1 MPKKFYDKY
10 PTNHI
15 DNFYE
20 HCPSLSTV
28 AQRDISL
35 PLTIGNLKEALKS
48 CKDSTPGL
56 DGIPYSYYKIFSNEL
71 LPLVLSSWE
80 YSNVTGSLPQSQST
94 SIISLI
100 PKAGKD
106 KHEIKNWRPI
116 SISSCDLKIITKAYS
131 LKVGNYLEEIISGS
145 QMGFVPGRNINFN
158 NRILKLA
165 LDYCSSSNIDFSIMS
180 LDAQKAYDSVDHS
193 YISNT
198 LNVYGFP
205 NEFISAVNILHN
217 NLQAQVQING
227 FISNS
232 FSIHRGVKQGDA
244 LSCALFII
252 AIDPLILNIEMIRNI
267 PSLSLSKN
275 CSIKTLAYADNIAII
290 SENSNNAS
298 NNIFAEYGKL
308 TAMSGLTL
316 NADKTEIFNLSHSDK
331 QTTNAS
337 YLNDDLIITHKP
349 QITIC
354 GNCLS
359 LDSSVSYKANITNK
373 IAKLCNQLN
382 LWKGRHLTINVKM
395 IILKTFA
402 ISQLI
407 FSSQFQVISPKDVR
421 KIEHLCYSFLWNGP
435 DQIKRVFL
443 KSG

>member
-1 MPKKFYDKY
+1 
-10 PTNHI
+10 
-15 DNFYE
+15 
-20 HCPSLSTV
+20 
-28 AQRDISL
+28 
-35 PLTIGNLKEALKS
+35 
-48 CKDSTPGL
+48 
-56 DGIPYSYYKIFSNEL
+56 
-71 LPLVLSSWE
+71 
-80 YSNVTGSLPQSQST
+80 
-94 SIISLI
+94 
-100 PKAGKD
+100 
-106 KHEIKNWRPI
+106 
-116 SISSCDLKIITKAYS
+116 
-131 LKVGNYLEEIISGS
+131 
-145 QMGFVPGRNINFN
+145 
-158 NRILKLA
+158 
-165 LDYCSSSNIDFSIMS
+165 
-180 LDAQKAYDSVDHS
+180 
-193 YISNT
+193 
-198 LNVYGFP
+198 
-205 NEFISAVNILHN
+205 
-217 NLQAQVQING
+217 
-227 FISNS
+227 
-232 FSIHRGVKQGDA
+232 
-244 LSCALFII
+244 
-252 AIDPLILNIEMIRNI
+252 MIRNI

-275 CSIKTLAYADNIAII
+275 SSIKTLAYADDIAII

-382 LWKGRHLTINVKM
+382 LWKGRHLTINGKM